1 MQKMLNIFKPSFRR
15 TVVIAIAYSL
25 EGTNG
30 GTDMIIEC
38 HQRARRFLLFSAPAQ
53 SKPRVI
59 LKRRGNSKARQ
70 KAQTKS
76 WQLEDPQPRGRKM
89 TNPATKQMLMEKR
102 MRMKTPLRTRI
113 RRRNHVSPKFIQ
125 IWTSLLPICHV
136 RVMVMKIDSSISF
149 VLQNAAGTQV
159 FYVNLWLS
167 M

>member
-15 TVVIAIAYSL
+15 TVVIAIAYTL

-59 LKRRGNSKARQ
+59 PKRREKSKAGQ

-76 WQLEDPQPRGRKM
+76 WQLEDP
-89 TNPATKQMLMEKR
+89 
-102 MRMKTPLRTRI
+102 
-113 RRRNHVSPKFIQ
+113 
-125 IWTSLLPICHV
+125 
-136 RVMVMKIDSSISF
+136 
-149 VLQNAAGTQV
+149 
-159 FYVNLWLS
+159 
-167 M
+167 